1 MRLNICFVS
10 IIQFLSCSK
19 EQNPIEITNTEMI
32 YPLTVGNEWSYVRLF
47 SIFNFRPLNDSI
59 VPPNDMTIL
68 QRSVSSISRKDT
80 LHDTISTF
88 VLRELLEEGNST
100 FVGESYLSNHDDGLY
115 LYAYKGISNT
125 SPKVAHSQKIS
136 FKGRNFNHIGE
147 ITSFIEN
154 GGLIHSPNF
163 DSLRFE
169 NPPVKALPRKYRTG
183 EQWTFRRYIDFLR
196 IDKKIISK
204 ESIETHAGNFDC
216 YKVQWLVDFG
226 NDGEWDKDIIFF
238 DWVSLKGLIRRNI
251 LIKDMIWVGSASPE
265 PLGKFDG
272 KDEFI
277 LINFKNQ

>member
-1 MRLNICFVS
+1 M
-10 IIQFLSCSK
+10 SCSK